1 VRVFWL
7 VLLFS
12 SCVANRGNDTNPL
25 KNTQENKDWL
35 KIYEEELRIAKE
47 NNDAEAWSFFF
58 REYLLE
64 IKNKAKK

>member
-1 VRVFWL
+1 MRVLWL

-12 SCVANRGNDTNPL
+12 GCVVNRGNDTNSL

-64 IKNKAKK
+64 IKIRQKK